1 MHIEKLTFNNM
12 FSYGEGNE
20 ISFIDNK
27 VTLIEGKIGA
37 GKSSIPTILEE
48 LLYNKNSRGFLKSDI
63 LNDSCGK
70 NNYSGTV
77 EFSINK
83 DKYIL
88 TKDVKTSAKVTLSK
102 NGVDISGNTATT
114 TYKILEGIIGLD
126 FTSFTKLV
134 YQSMTSQMDFL
145 SATDAKR
152 KEFLTGLMNL
162 GIYSEIESV
171 IKADKKEID
180 DELNILS
187 GKISTLSE
195 FVNRYLARD
204 KLEYVPVPC
213 APNLY
218 PLIEELYDKI
228 SKIKFYNSNI
238 EDEIKRKSKVVTD
251 LNSRIQ
257 NAEKR
262 LTNIRER
269 IRSAEQ
275 AYNDIVSLNLSQ
287 PSPLD
292 SEKLQSVTYALSLIK
307 VQMQEFKKQY
317 DHFRKDAS
325 ITSCNVCG
333 SILNKEESYAAAI
346 VARDQYNKLKAE
358 QETLV
363 QEQTELLKLKSD
375 NEIFNKWKTD
385 KEDLHRTLVYLT
397 NDKEIQVLEEQL
409 KSDNE
414 LLQEEI
420 AKPISSDKTDTSILE
435 KQLEDYRVEIRQAEA
450 EIRQA
455 ELYNAKVEPTNAE
468 IDRLEAEY
476 TEAKTALESFKK
488 KQSQLQDESN
498 DLAILQKSIKE
509 LVSYKIESE
518 VKEFELLI
526 NEYLVELSSGRFA
539 LAFILD
545 NAKLSVII
553 YRNGKETGIHTL
565 SSGEKTL
572 VNLST
577 LFAIRKIM
585 SANYNLNLV
594 FLDEVVSVLTNED
607 KDNLVDVLYKQE
619 WQTMLVSHGYDNPLC
634 TKLTIEKNNNISK
647 ILR

>member
-1 MHIEKLTFNNM
+1 
-12 FSYGEGNE
+12 
-20 ISFIDNK
+20 
-27 VTLIEGKIGA
+27 
-37 GKSSIPTILEE
+37 
-48 LLYNKNSRGFLKSDI
+48 
-63 LNDSCGK
+63 
-70 NNYSGTV
+70 
-77 EFSINK
+77 
-83 DKYIL
+83 
-88 TKDVKTSAKVTLSK
+88 
-102 NGVDISGNTATT
+102 
-114 TYKILEGIIGLD
+114 
-126 FTSFTKLV
+126 
-134 YQSMTSQMDFL
+134 
-145 SATDAKR
+145 
-152 KEFLTGLMNL
+152 
-162 GIYSEIESV
+162 
-171 IKADKKEID
+171 
-180 DELNILS
+180 
-187 GKISTLSE
+187 
-195 FVNRYLARD
+195 
-204 KLEYVPVPC
+204 
-213 APNLY
+213 
-218 PLIEELYDKI
+218 
-228 SKIKFYNSNI
+228 
-238 EDEIKRKSKVVTD
+238 
-251 LNSRIQ
+251 
-257 NAEKR
+257 
-262 LTNIRER
+262 
-269 IRSAEQ
+269 
-275 AYNDIVSLNLSQ
+275 
-287 PSPLD
+287 
-292 SEKLQSVTYALSLIK
+292 
-307 VQMQEFKKQY
+307 MQEFKKQY

-325 ITSCNVCG
+325 VTSCNVCG
-333 SILNKEESYAAAI
+333 STLNKEESYAAAI

-397 NDKEIQVLEEQL
+397 NDREVQVIEEQL

-414 LLQEEI
+414 LLQEEVS
-420 AKPISSDKTDTSILE
+420 KPISSDKTDTSILE
-435 KQLEDYRVEIRQAEA
+435 KQLEDYRAEIRQAEA